1 MQKGLTVNT
10 ITVWP
15 FYFMALLWEC
25 YANLKYLSKSH
36 CLQKYHR
43 ANACKYVFY
52 RHKCTEAKMRKL
64 TQAELRIVELLA
76 HGVRPKRNCASS
88 LCFLRH
94 SSVASWKFTDRLF
107 GAHYTRATAKNQC
120 ASIYWG
126 SAVSK
131 FEAVT
136 AWKTSV
142 RVIHAQLYVSADFI
156 AIRYE
161 CKWSPQTLW
170 KNAMEKW
177 MWIYDWADCKV

>member
-107 GAHYTRATAKNQC
+107 GAHYTRAPAKNQYTSIYRGSKVRKIEAVASRK
-120 ASIYWG
+120 ASIG
-126 SAVSK
+126 V
-131 FEAVT
+131 V
-136 AWKTSV
+136 
-142 RVIHAQLYVSADFI
+142 HAQFYISANCH
-156 AIRYE
+156 AVGHERE
-161 CKWSPQTLW
+161 WCSQTLR
-170 KNAMEKW
+170 KNAVEKW
-177 MWIYDWADCKV
+177 L